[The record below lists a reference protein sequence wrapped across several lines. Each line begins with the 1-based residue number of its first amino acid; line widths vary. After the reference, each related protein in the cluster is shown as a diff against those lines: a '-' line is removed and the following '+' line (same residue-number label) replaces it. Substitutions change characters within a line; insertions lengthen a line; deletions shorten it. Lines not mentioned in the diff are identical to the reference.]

1 MLRMG
6 RVKRNHIRTEF
17 NGHGDAETVVKAFK
31 STHEKLDPYPCQI
44 LIDGPYINWKIVE
57 ILKQYRREEDTS
69 SLMPLELRSCELH
82 VLHRPYQT
90 VQSKADWNL
99 VKMLKNLYSVFKK
112 YPAKRLDYQEAND
125 LQESHKSKSTAY
137 LYSRGYFVYRW
148 LGNGKAI
155 KGLI

>member
-6 RVKRNHIRTEF
+6 TVKRNIRTEF

-31 STHEKLDPYPCQI
+31 SAHEKSDPCLCQI

-57 ILKQYRREEDTS
+57 ILKQYRREKDTPG
-69 SLMPLELRSCELH
+69 LMLVELKSCELH
-82 VLHRPYQT
+82 VLHRPNQT
-90 VQSKADWNL
+90 VQSKADWNV
-99 VKMLKNLYSVFKK
+99 VKVLKNLYSVFKK

-125 LQESHKSKSTAY
+125 SQKSRKSKSTAY
-137 LYSRGYFVYRW
+137 LFSLRYFGHRW

-155 KGLI
+155 KRLI